1 MPPCRYAAS
10 RTAGIINAEMTVAL
24 TVYPAYMPLQGIL
37 RGRRRRFTPNPNK
50 LSHSRLQAVRRPF
63 FRCRIPCRAAP
74 PPASGIGVGRMG
86 SALDGWVMHAPD
98 APPPNPNRTDAC
110 EAHPKLAI
118 RGWRGDGNGGWNGKR
133 ARDREPAGIDS
144 RQPRPPFPACF
155 QVTHPKIF
163 LSWLF
168 SGSRCRV
175 PVMSFT
181 IVPPHS
187 GIAVRIDTRTHA
199 ASATTDRSKRS
210 LTAGFIP
217 ERT

>member
-1 MPPCRYAAS
+1 MPVCR
-10 RTAGIINAEMTVAL
+10 VAHSGHHQCRNDRGFDGVSGL
-24 TVYPAYMPLQGIL
+24 HAPA
-37 RGRRRRFTPNPNK
+37 R
-50 LSHSRLQAVRRPF
+50 HSTGLQAAFHAESEQVYRIRAFRPSEGRF
-63 FRCRIPCRAAP
+63 FDAGFRVVQP

-110 EAHPKLAI
+110 EAHPKPAI
-118 RGWRGDGNGGWNGKR
+118 GGWRGDGNGGWNGKR